1 MRGILLIGLSGL
13 IVSGIGLIGCG
24 KKTTESAPAT
34 TAAPATV
41 ETPAADAAATAEP
54 ADTAQAAA
62 EPADTTAAA
71 PETEEDKVAQC
82 TRILQKSWKAMAPA
96 YAKVG
101 VEATADL
108 EKQYFEA
115 GYETRK
121 FLETCPTV
129 SKGYRDCM
137 EAAVHPVENADPC
150 RQSAGKGEP
159 QLGRP
164 PIPGPQIDGRT
175 PPSALTHLLT
185 RPPLDA
191 AAGAAFAAKLPG
203 TWVNEGRFGTTT
215 WTIAAG
221 GHVTE
226 VVTRDG
232 KAGEPK
238 TFDIVPATDTTL
250 TIRYPHNDQTRGF
263 HWLSDT
269 ELLCEGNLM
278 WTPSYMGDGTRFT
291 ALMDFDAVFVDGAA
305 CEVVTQY
312 GSLLP
317 ATCAFADRDG
327 KRYFDVSYQ
336 VPGKVR
342 WGTTEPE
349 PTKGSFLVSGEYLVP
364 MKLLD
369 QRFVKQ

>member
-1 MRGILLIGLSGL
+1 MRRMLWMGMLVCGLVL
-13 IVSGIGLIGCG
+13 VACG
-24 KKTTESAPAT
+24 KQTSDPAAAS

-41 ETPAADAAATAEP
+41 EAPTADAAVVAEP

-62 EPADTTAAA
+62 EPADTAPAP

-82 TRILQKSWKAMAPA
+82 GRILQKSWQAMAPA

-101 VEATADL
+101 VEVTADL
-108 EKQYFEA
+108 EKQYLET

-121 FLETCPTV
+121 FLEKCPTV
-129 SKGYRDCM
+129 SKAYRDCM
-137 EAAVHPVENADPC
+137 EAAAHPIENADPC
-150 RQSAGKGEP
+150 RQRVAESEP

-164 PIPGPQIDGRT
+164 FIPGPAIDGRT
-175 PPSALTHLLT
+175 PPSALTHLFA

-191 AAGAAFAAKLPG
+191 AASAAFTAKLPG
-203 TWVNEGRFGTTT
+203 TWVNEGPFGTTT

-250 TIRYPHNDQTRGF
+250 TIRYASNDQTRAF

-269 ELLCEGNLM
+269 ALLCEGNLM
-278 WTPSYMGDGTRFT
+278 WTPSYIGDGTRFT

-305 CEVVTQY
+305 CEVVTRY

-317 ATCAFADRDG
+317 ATCGFADRDG
-327 KRYFDVSYQ
+327 ARYFDVSYQ

-342 WGTTEPE
+342 WRTTEPE

-364 MKLLD
+364 QKLLD
-369 QRFVKQ
+369 KRFVKP